1 LHFAA
6 AQGLHGLQAAAA
18 QGLHGLHFA
27 AAQGLHGLQ
36 AAAAQGLHGLHFAAA
51 QGLQAAAK
59 RGLGF
64 AAAQGFTFVFGALV
78 ARAGLALVP
87 ATRIAPPT
95 ANPAKTISGTT
106 VVDSNIIFLDCMV
119 SFPPKRRP
127 ALLTKPRNWRRA
139 CKARL
144 RFETL
149 T

>member
-1 LHFAA
+1 LHF
-6 AQGLHGLQAAAA
+6 AAA

-51 QGLQAAAK
+51 QGLQAAAM

-87 ATRIAPPT
+87 ATRTAPPT
-95 ANPAKTISGTT
+95 ATPAKTISGTT

-127 ALLTKPRNWRRA
+127 ASLTKLQNWRRA
-139 CKARL
+139 CQSRL
-144 RFETL
+144 RYETL